1 MHSSPEPSIPKS
13 SPQIKRRRAQIGLPL
28 LVLAAFCAALAIGS
42 SDVSPVD
49 ALKAFLRG
57 DQSAPAWRIVAYI
70 RLPRALGALLA
81 GAALSVSGIIIQAVL
96 NNPMAAPNLIGVNA
110 GAGFFVIVAMAL
122 FPQMIAHLPLAAFLG
137 ALLAALLIYAVSAV
151 TGAGRVT
158 VTLVGV
164 AVGSI
169 LTAGINTVKT
179 LFPDSVYD
187 VSGFLIGGLSAVSFR
202 SVLPAAVLILPTL
215 FLAVLC
221 ARSLDALSLGGAV
234 AGGIGVS
241 VRRSRFLWLV
251 LASVLA
257 GAAVSFAG
265 LIGFVGLI
273 VPHIMRRLVG
283 GSHRRL
289 IAVSIFGGS
298 AFLLL
303 ADTVSRLLFAP
314 YELPVGI
321 LLSLIGGPFFI
332 CLLLWERKVQR

>member
-1 MHSSPEPSIPKS
+1 MPSSRAFSIPKS
-13 SPQIKRRRAQIGLPL
+13 SQQAKRRRALIGLPL

-42 SDVSPVD
+42 SDASLVD
-49 ALKAFLRG
+49 ALKALFSG
-57 DQSAPAWRIVAYI
+57 DRNDPAWWIVAYI

-122 FPQMIAHLPLAAFLG
+122 FPQLVAHLPLAAFLG
-137 ALLAALLIYAVSAV
+137 ALLAALLIYAISAV

-202 SVLPAAVLILPTL
+202 SVLPAAAMILPAL
-215 FLAVLC
+215 LLAVVC

-283 GSHRRL
+283 G
-289 IAVSIFGGS
+289 
-298 AFLLL
+298 
-303 ADTVSRLLFAP
+303 D
-314 YELPVGI
+314 
-321 LLSLIGGPFFI
+321 
-332 CLLLWERKVQR
+332 RKSVV

>member
-13 SPQIKRRRAQIGLPL
+13 FQQAKRRRALIGLPL

-42 SDVSPVD
+42 ADVSPCD

-57 DQSAPAWRIVAYI
+57 DQSDPAWRIVAYI

-81 GAALSVSGIIIQAVL
+81 GAALSVSGIIIQAGL

-169 LTAGINTVKT
+169 
-179 LFPDSVYD
+179 
-187 VSGFLIGGLSAVSFR
+187 
-202 SVLPAAVLILPTL
+202 
-215 FLAVLC
+215 
-221 ARSLDALSLGGAV
+221 
-234 AGGIGVS
+234 
-241 VRRSRFLWLV
+241 
-251 LASVLA
+251 
-257 GAAVSFAG
+257 
-265 LIGFVGLI
+265 
-273 VPHIMRRLVG
+273 
-283 GSHRRL
+283 
-289 IAVSIFGGS
+289 
-298 AFLLL
+298 
-303 ADTVSRLLFAP
+303 
-314 YELPVGI
+314 
-321 LLSLIGGPFFI
+321 
-332 CLLLWERKVQR
+332 

>member
-1 MHSSPEPSIPKS
+1 MPSLPGSSIPKS
-13 SPQIKRRRAQIGLPL
+13 SPQTKRRRALIGLPL
-28 LVLAAFCAALAIGS
+28 LALAAFCAALAIGS
-42 SDVSPVD
+42 SDASLPD
-49 ALKAFLRG
+49 ALKALWRG
-57 DQSAPAWRIVAYI
+57 DRSDPAWRIIAYI

-122 FPQMIAHLPLAAFLG
+122 FPQMIAYLPLAAFLG

-202 SVLPAAVLILPTL
+202 SVLPAAVLILPAL
-215 FLAVLC
+215 LLAALC

-251 LASVLA
+251 LASILA

-283 GSHRRL
+283 GTHRRL
-289 IAVSIFGGS
+289 ISMSIFGGS

-303 ADTVSRLLFAP
+303 ADTVSRLMFAP

-332 CLLLWERKVQR
+332 CLLLWERRGQR